1 MPRWSFVSDRGTD
14 PLAMADPGPTIGR
27 MNTIVAAVNDR
38 VRVRLADITL
48 AAGFAVD
55 AVVSDPSA
63 LRSLLRA
70 AAESCVVTGGT
81 PAEAR
86 PFLHTA
92 RAADAAAV
100 ALIAGYDRQAVR
112 TDPPARSTAILS
124 ESVSPASFRIAVSAS
139 CAGLAVWDPG
149 GTMLQ
154 EQPRP
159 LESPL
164 SPRERDVLG
173 LAGAGLSTKAVAR
186 QLGISPNTVKFHLQ
200 AAFDKLGATSRAEAV
215 VAAIRRGELAV

>member
-1 MPRWSFVSDRGTD
+1 
-14 PLAMADPGPTIGR
+14 
-27 MNTIVAAVNDR
+27 MNTIVAAASDS
-38 VRVRLADITL
+38 VRGRLADIIL

-55 AVVSDPSA
+55 AVASDPSA
-63 LRSLLRA
+63 LRNLLHA
-70 AAESCVVTGGT
+70 ARESCVVTGGT
-81 PAEAR
+81 QTEAR

-100 ALIAGYDRQAVR
+100 ALIADFDRRAAR

-124 ESVSPASFRIAVSAS
+124 ESVSPATFRIAVSAS
-139 CAGLAVWDPG
+139 CAGLAVWEPG
-149 GTMLQ
+149 GATLQ
-154 EQPRP
+154 EQSRP

-164 SPRERDVLG
+164 SPRERDVLE

-200 AAFDKLGATSRAEAV
+200 AAFDKLGATSRVEAV
-215 VAAIRRGELAV
+215 MAAIRRGELAV

>member
-1 MPRWSFVSDRGTD
+1 
-14 PLAMADPGPTIGR
+14 
-27 MNTIVAAVNDR
+27 MNTIVAAASDS
-38 VRVRLADITL
+38 VRGRLADITL

-55 AVVSDPSA
+55 AVVPDPSA
-63 LRSLLRA
+63 LRSLLRS

-81 PAEAR
+81 PQEAR

-100 ALIAGYDRQAVR
+100 ALIAGYDRRAFR
-112 TDPPARSTAILS
+112 ADPPARSTAILS
-124 ESVSPASFRIAVSAS
+124 ASVSPATFRIAVSAS
-139 CAGLAVWDPG
+139 CAGLAVWEPG
-149 GTMLQ
+149 GAAL
-154 EQPRP
+154 EEPPRP
-159 LESPL
+159 LETPL
-164 SPRERDVLG
+164 SPRERAVLE

-215 VAAIRRGELAV
+215 MVAIRRGELAV